1 MAAKGKEL
9 VAGAPPRNKRGRP
22 PEYPYDQD
30 AVDEICQRIASGE
43 TLLQVCRDEHM
54 PSEYAVRCWLLAD
67 TPANP
72 SGFFEQY
79 ARAREMHVEHH
90 MDRLSELA
98 RNPSLGIQRK
108 RKQIL
113 DSHGNKIELLEEVQ
127 GDAVQRSALD
137 IDTTK
142 WRIARIGWRT
152 YGARTPIA
160 DKSGD
165 EGPEDNR
172 IIVVGG
178 LPDGTTEAP
187 PPEEFDL

>member
-1 MAAKGKEL
+1 M
-9 VAGAPPRNKRGRP
+9 
-22 PEYPYDQD
+22 
-30 AVDEICQRIASGE
+30 
-43 TLLQVCRDEHM
+43 
-54 PSEYAVRCWLLAD
+54 AD

-72 SGFFEQY
+72 TGIFEQY

-90 MDRLSELA
+90 MDRLAELA
-98 RNPSLGIQRK
+98 REPLLGIQRK

-113 DSHGNKIELLEEVQ
+113 DSNGNKIELLEEIQ

-152 YGARTPIA
+152 YGPRTPLVEKA
-160 DKSGD
+160 SEDAV
-165 EGPEDNR
+165 EGNR

-187 PPEEFDL
+187 PAEDFDL